1 MPAWNNWLHCCGST
15 YGQWLRGDSRG
26 WRARHHRED
35 VVGDYKA
42 PPPHGKY
49 DALYAQSLRL
59 MKRERVKLTPEQRAV
74 ACRVIVESLLYHRV
88 EVLAVAVS
96 AKHWHVL
103 ARFHELGSIL
113 TTDRSARRLMGIAK
127 KNSARALSDAG
138 MVARGGVWALRCRP
152 LPVKSRDH
160 QVRVFGYLRKHRAKG
175 AVVWS
180 VHPTDTR
187 LLPLSPGI
195 QIPGLGQTKGARK
208 RGN

>member
-15 YGQWLRGDSRG
+15 YGQWLRGDPRG
-26 WRARHHRED
+26 WRARHGREHVD
-35 VVGDYKA
+35 GDYKA
-42 PPPHGKY
+42 PPPKGKY
-49 DALYAQSLRL
+49 DALHAQSRRL
-59 MKRERVKLTPEQRAV
+59 MKRDRVTLTPAQRAA
-74 ACRVIVESLLYHRV
+74 ACRVIVESLLYHKV

-113 TTDRSARRLMGIAK
+113 TTDRTARRLMGIAK

-138 MVARGGVWALRCRP
+138 MVKPGGVWAVRCRP
-152 LPVKSRDH
+152 LPVKSRAH
-160 QVRVFGYLRKHRAKG
+160 QVKVFGYLRKHRAKG

-180 VHPTDTR
+180 VHPTDVR

-195 QIPGLGQTKGARK
+195 QIPGLGQVKRPRK
-208 RGN
+208 RGE